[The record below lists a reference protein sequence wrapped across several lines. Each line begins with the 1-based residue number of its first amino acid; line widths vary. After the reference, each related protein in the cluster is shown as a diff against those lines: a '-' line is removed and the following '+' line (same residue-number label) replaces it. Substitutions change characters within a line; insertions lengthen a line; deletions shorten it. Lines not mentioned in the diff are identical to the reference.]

1 MKKILAMLLT
11 IAMLL
16 SLVIVATVNVAAA
29 EENEGMWTVMG
40 NAQQYD
46 ENYFDDKKDVPG
58 YEYTNDGFSTVT
70 PAWAT
75 STPFATIQSKAKV
88 NLKTGVYFEVRI
100 DAYSYDA
107 SDSWFN
113 FNIWDSVNLDPGNG
127 DDTYG
132 NGVQT
137 LLRPAKTGPAEKD
150 GAIVGSVSS
159 IAWYTEAFTHSG
171 GTTIE
176 AANKTTVDVEGVAKD
191 VFALAISWENN
202 SYVVTINGSAAP
214 DKVITYMNE
223 KFADGE
229 AYIGFTMHN
238 STKGGTAAAT
248 VTKFGTSKATATVP
262 YGTDYAAK
270 EEFDN
275 SFAATMD
282 PATVPAGTPAILMN
296 GSRDTDLKNTPS
308 SSTGTTIVVTDEN
321 TIKVTANGS
330 TADFGTLKVDNS
342 KTADV
347 KDFPVLLCVT
357 KNWCSCKM
365 EAHEDCLALESMG
378 AYVLIGDDL
387 APAPGNKVGE
397 LDMCYDPVII
407 GEDNYL
413 YFWVDLSELDKE
425 GRFNGVRFDAA
436 GCDLVNDGFNTFEM
450 LWTGLFRDVEEAET
464 YVLAYLEAIENGG
477 EFTPPEGDTETTAP
491 SADNTDTTVD
501 ASEDTTEEVVGTT
514 VDTEA
519 TQATEAA
526 TTEEK
531 TEATTVEATQAAT
544 EATQATTAETK
555 APAVETTEAAA
566 DDAAT
571 TEEGGCGS
579 FVGFGAM
586 AVVAVAAVAGMVSFK
601 KKED

>member
-29 EENEGMWTVMG
+29 EENEGMWTVLG

-75 STPFATIQSKAKV
+75 STPYATIQSKVKV
-88 NLKTGVYFEVRI
+88 NLKAGVYFEVRV
-100 DAYSYDA
+100 DAFSYEA

-113 FNIWDSVNLDPGNG
+113 LNIWDSVNLDPGNG
-127 DDTYG
+127 ETTYG
-132 NGVQT
+132 EGVQT
-137 LLRPAKTGPAEKD
+137 LLRPAKTGPAEKE
-150 GAIVGSVSS
+150 GVVSGSVSS
-159 IAWYTEAFTHSG
+159 IAWYTEAFKHSG
-171 GTTIE
+171 SATID
-176 AANKTTVDVEGVAKD
+176 AANKTVVEVDGVSKD

-202 SYVVTINGSAAP
+202 SYVVTINGAAAP
-214 DKVITYMNE
+214 EKVITYMNE

-238 STKGGTAAAT
+238 SAKGGTAAAT
-248 VTKFGTSKATATVP
+248 VTKFGTSKVTATTP
-262 YGTDYAAK
+262 YGSDYAAK
-270 EEFDN
+270 EEYDN
-275 SFAATMD
+275 SFAEAMD

-296 GSRDTDLKNTPS
+296 GSRDSDLKNTPS

-321 TIKVTANGS
+321 TIKVTANS
-330 TADFGTLKVDNS
+330 TTADFGTLKVDNS

-365 EAHEDCLALESMG
+365 ESHEDCLALESMG

-407 GEDNYL
+407 DGDNYL

-450 LWTGLFRDVEEAET
+450 LWTGLFRDVEEAEG
-464 YVLAYLEAIENGG
+464 YALAYLEAIENGG
-477 EFTPPEGDTETTAP
+477 EFTPPEVDTTAP
-491 SADNTDTTVD
+491 AGDDTTVE
-501 ASEDTTEEVVGTT
+501 ASDDTTAEAGDDTT
-514 VDTEA
+514 AEA
-519 TQATEAA
+519 TQAA
-526 TTEEK
+526 
-531 TEATTVEATQAAT
+531 TEATTAEATQAATEATTAEATQAAT

-555 APAVETTEAAA
+555 APTAETTEAAA